1 MHGARVQALT
11 KVVGQKN
18 ETKSADE
25 QKRAKVATDIQAIYD
40 RTKAD
45 VTKTLDALDGKV
57 DDAFTKGESTARS
70 QFENYVDKRMS
81 DYMHKRYGGWTGGA
95 KWLKDKVVG
104 MPDEVNR
111 FYDEGK
117 RGYLAAMDGVIGEVA
132 DIVGTELTAAR
143 TRIADGRAEVQ
154 KYVAKLPADLRDVG
168 KEAAD
173 KLESQFEQLSSDV
186 DSSRK
191 RSSTSS
197 PRSTSSPATPWTAR
211 IEELQAANKG
221 WVNKAL
227 DAVVGVVNTIL
238 KLKDMLMSVLA
249 RAADAIGDI
258 IKDPIGFLGNLIDG
272 VKGGLNKFVGR
283 IGTHLQEGMMGW
295 LFGALG
301 SAGIT
306 MPKSLDF
313 QGILDL
319 VLQVL
324 GLTYQNVRA
333 RIAKLVGEPLVA
345 KMEKTVDVIRDFAS
359 KGIAGAWEWI
369 KDKIGDLEDMVLGQI
384 KEFVIEKVIKSG
396 IVWIIALLNP
406 AAAFVKACK
415 AIYDI
420 VMFIVER
427 GSQIMEFVNSII
439 DSISA
444 IAKGSVGVVVDKIE
458 GALAKALPLAIS
470 FLASL
475 LGLGGISEK
484 IRCHRRRPLA
494 NQQGD
499 RRRRRR
505 RSEDVQEDV
514 RPGDEVGEGQVRE
527 GRGVCQGE
535 GGGGEEV
542 GEGQGGGGEEVGE
555 GQGRRRQATDKSAVG
570 SANDKSKGK
579 NQPDERSQGEM
590 QSAVDAAVAEVE
602 SVRKAAPPETAKQA
616 AKSKMAQV
624 RATYRLN
631 SIGFGPVGDGMEHV
645 VAQINPTGTGESFSV
660 RLAAVLAKIGMPGPT
675 YGGLTE
681 ADLAGFSAPE
691 VLEELEKTSASSRRP
706 GCGAHGRG
714 DNGEQASFQPG
725 ESEGRCQACGKES
738 GRSRGRRPLRYREHT
753 R

>member
-1 MHGARVQALT
+1 
-11 KVVGQKN
+11 
-18 ETKSADE
+18 
-25 QKRAKVATDIQAIYD
+25 
-40 RTKAD
+40 
-45 VTKTLDALDGKV
+45 LD
-57 DDAFTKGESTARS
+57 
-70 QFENYVDKRMS
+70 
-81 DYMHKRYGGWTGGA
+81 
-95 KWLKDKVVG
+95 
-104 MPDEVNR
+104 
-111 FYDEGK
+111 
-117 RGYLAAMDGVIGEVA
+117 
-132 DIVGTELTAAR
+132 
-143 TRIADGRAEVQ
+143 
-154 KYVAKLPADLRDVG
+154 
-168 KEAAD
+168 
-173 KLESQFEQLSSDV
+173 
-186 DSSRK
+186 
-191 RSSTSS
+191 
-197 PRSTSSPATPWTAR
+197 AR
-211 IEELQAANKG
+211 IEELKAANKG

-272 VKGGLNKFVGR
+272 VKGGLHKFVGR
-283 IGTHLQEGMMGW
+283 IGTHLQEGLMGW

-484 IRCHRRRPLA
+484 IRSVIDAVRSPINKAIDVVVGGAVKTFKKMFGPAMKWAKAKYEKGKAFVKGKVEAGKKWVKGKVEVGKKWVKGKVDAGKQRIRARSGAPTTRARARISRTNAVKGRCSPPWMQRSLRWNLFERRP
-494 NQQGD
+494 
-499 RRRRRR
+499 RRRR
-505 RSEDVQEDV
+505 RSK
-514 RPGDEVGEGQVRE
+514 P
-527 GRGVCQGE
+527 
-535 GGGGEEV
+535 
-542 GEGQGGGGEEVGE
+542 
-555 GQGRRRQATDKSAVG
+555 
-570 SANDKSKGK
+570 
-579 NQPDERSQGEM
+579 RSQRWPRLGRPTASTA
-590 QSAVDAAVAEVE
+590 SA
-602 SVRKAAPPETAKQA
+602 SGRWETAW
-616 AKSKMAQV
+616 SMSLRRSTRWG
-624 RATYRLN
+624 RAR
-631 SIGFGPVGDGMEHV
+631 
-645 VAQINPTGTGESFSV
+645 
-660 RLAAVLAKIGMPGPT
+660 
-675 YGGLTE
+675 
-681 ADLAGFSAPE
+681 
-691 VLEELEKTSASSRRP
+691 ASR
-706 GCGAHGRG
+706 
-714 DNGEQASFQPG
+714 
-725 ESEGRCQACGKES
+725 
-738 GRSRGRRPLRYREHT
+738 
-753 R
+753 

>member
-1 MHGARVQALT
+1 M
-11 KVVGQKN
+11 
-18 ETKSADE
+18 
-25 QKRAKVATDIQAIYD
+25 
-40 RTKAD
+40 
-45 VTKTLDALDGKV
+45 
-57 DDAFTKGESTARS
+57 
-70 QFENYVDKRMS
+70 
-81 DYMHKRYGGWTGGA
+81 
-95 KWLKDKVVG
+95 
-104 MPDEVNR
+104 
-111 FYDEGK
+111 
-117 RGYLAAMDGVIGEVA
+117 
-132 DIVGTELTAAR
+132 
-143 TRIADGRAEVQ
+143 
-154 KYVAKLPADLRDVG
+154 
-168 KEAAD
+168 
-173 KLESQFEQLSSDV
+173 
-186 DSSRK
+186 
-191 RSSTSS
+191 
-197 PRSTSSPATPWTAR
+197 
-211 IEELQAANKG
+211 
-221 WVNKAL
+221 
-227 DAVVGVVNTIL
+227 NTIL

-359 KGIAGAWEWI
+359 KGIAGGWEWI

-444 IAKGSVGVVVDKIE
+444 IAKDSVGVVVDKIE

-527 GRGVCQGE
+527 G
-535 GGGGEEV
+535 
-542 GEGQGGGGEEVGE
+542 
-555 GQGRRRQATDKSAVG
+555 QGR
-570 SANDKSKGK
+570 
-579 NQPDERSQGEM
+579 
-590 QSAVDAAVAEVE
+590 
-602 SVRKAAPPETAKQA
+602 
-616 AKSKMAQV
+616 
-624 RATYRLN
+624 L
-631 SIGFGPVGDGMEHV
+631 
-645 VAQINPTGTGESFSV
+645 
-660 RLAAVLAKIGMPGPT
+660 
-675 YGGLTE
+675 
-681 ADLAGFSAPE
+681 
-691 VLEELEKTSASSRRP
+691 
-706 GCGAHGRG
+706 
-714 DNGEQASFQPG
+714 
-725 ESEGRCQACGKES
+725 
-738 GRSRGRRPLRYREHT
+738 SRGRWRRGRSGC
-753 R
+753 RARWRWGRSG